1 MSRKDGARVTLWF
14 LFQLTLSGSLLA
26 LGVLAV
32 TRLLAGR
39 ISQRVACALWMLVL
53 VRLVLPVGLP
63 GLNFVALLQSPTE
76 STTTSGKAS
85 AATGQ
90 TAHSSTQTGILSP
103 SAGGAQNTETE
114 SDSAA
119 SPVNAKTVLSAAS
132 ADTVRAANRSTA
144 ETAERDGERTVR
156 SVSNVAGAYTSTFLQ
171 KLSPVQTTY
180 LGTPPALIWV
190 WVAGVLVS
198 LGLPLVR
205 YGFFVR
211 SYRKKRLPPLPE
223 DQALLNRLCPDSP
236 PGLWCVPGLSTPLLM
251 GYFYPVILLPQT
263 AYVSRGRQE
272 ELTYIL
278 QHELGHLRRH
288 DILLKW
294 TAAAVTSLHW
304 FNPLMFFVRRS
315 LSQACELACDERV
328 VRTMDKTQRIRYSES
343 LLTLAMG
350 PRRPAPLLTTA
361 LHQDGRNLKR
371 RLLRVLEHRPST
383 KLSVVLGCTVVTGC
397 LLCGAAL
404 GPSLQSPAITDLY
417 QAPWIQ
423 DSEAAMTAQQ
433 PWLTKKEAWRVQATY
448 GQNSPELQLSV
459 SLPLEDGSIPAT
471 PWVVGMEMYY
481 GHRMQYTPYLFWDL
495 TRQATPDEDLARVW
509 MTMENWNYQGRLRIT
524 LLADLRIREVW
535 SGEASTPTA
544 VYSMSTIEPA
554 CRTHRD
560 IGVGDSLQD
569 LWKAYPEAE
578 LLYSSRKNS
587 PTQQDRGIVAHD
599 ACWRYQP
606 EEEDNNAAIF
616 FLIRQGTIVQIDYH
630 SDPTAGPQGLGYRL
644 DDETYGGSELGEEV
658 EGEG

>member
-1 MSRKDGARVTLWF
+1 MTLWF

-32 TRLLAGR
+32 TRLLTGR

-53 VRLVLPVGLP
+53 VRLVVPIGLP
-63 GLNFVALLQSPTE
+63 GVNFAALLHSPVE
-76 STTTSGKAS
+76 STTTAGKLP

-90 TAHSSTQTGILSP
+90 PSHGSGQTGTLSP
-103 SAGGAQNTETE
+103 SASGGQDKGGEPDETALPE
-114 SDSAA
+114 EKETTLA
-119 SPVNAKTVLSAAS
+119 TAS
-132 ADTVRAANRSTA
+132 AETIRAANRSTA
-144 ETAERDGERTVR
+144 ETAERDRDRTIH
-156 SVSNVAGAYTSTFLQ
+156 SVSKVAETYTSSFLRQ
-171 KLSPVQTTY
+171 ISPAQTTY
-180 LGTPPALIWV
+180 LGTPPLLVWG

-205 YGFFVR
+205 YGLFLR

-263 AYVSRGRQE
+263 AYVSQGRKE

-294 TAAAVTSLHW
+294 TAAVVTSLHW

-328 VRTMDKTQRIRYSES
+328 VRTMDKAGRIRYSES

-383 KLSVVLGCTVVTGC
+383 KISVVLGCTAVTGC

-448 GQNSPELQLSV
+448 GQKSPELQLSV
-459 SLPLEDGSIPAT
+459 SLPLEDGSVPDR
-471 PWVVGMEMYY
+471 PWVVGMELYY

-495 TRQATPDEDLARVW
+495 TRQATPDEELAHVW

-578 LLYSSRKNS
+578 LWYSSRKNS
-587 PTQQDRGIVAHD
+587 PAQQDKGIVAHD

-616 FLIRQGTIVQIDYH
+616 FLIREGTIVQIDYH
-630 SDPTAGPQGLGYRL
+630 SDPTVGPQGLGYRL
-644 DDETYGGSELGEEV
+644 DDETYGGSEGE
-658 EGEG
+658 

>member
-1 MSRKDGARVTLWF
+1 MSLWF

-39 ISQRVACALWMLVL
+39 ISQRVACVLWVLVL

-63 GLNFVALLQSPTE
+63 GLNVSALLQSSTE
-76 STTTSGKAS
+76 STTAS
-85 AATGQ
+85 EKISAVTGQ
-90 TAHSSTQTGILSP
+90 TTYDASQTAALAP
-103 SAGGAQNTETE
+103 SADGGQDVEDVSFEADTAAAI
-114 SDSAA
+114 SAA
-119 SPVNAKTVLSAAS
+119 
-132 ADTVRAANRSTA
+132 RSTA
-144 ETAERDGERTVR
+144 ETAGQAQERTLS
-156 SVSNVAGAYTSTFLQ
+156 SVSNVAGVYMSSILQ
-171 KLSPVQTTY
+171 QISPVQTTY
-180 LGTPPALIWV
+180 LGTPTVLIWV

-198 LGLPLVR
+198 MGLPLVR

-211 SYRKKRLPPLPE
+211 SYHKHRLPPLPE

-263 AYVSRGRQE
+263 AYVSQGRQE

-294 TAAAVTSLHW
+294 MAAAVTSLHW
-304 FNPLMFFVRRS
+304 FNPLMFLVRRA

-328 VRTMDKTQRIRYSES
+328 VRTMNRAERIRYSES
-343 LLTLAMG
+343 LLHLAMG

-361 LHQDGRNLKR
+361 LHQEGRNLRR
-371 RLLRVLEHRPST
+371 RLLRILEHRAST
-383 KLSVVLGCTVVTGC
+383 KISAVLGCTVVTVC

-404 GPSLQSPAITDLY
+404 GPSLQSPAIMDLY

-423 DSEAAMTAQQ
+423 DSEAAMIAQQ
-433 PWLTKKEAWRVQATY
+433 PWLTKKEARWVQATY
-448 GQNSPELQLSV
+448 GQKSPELQLSV
-459 SLPLEDGSIPAT
+459 SLPLEDGSLPDT
-471 PWVVGMEMYY
+471 PWVVGMELYY

-560 IGVGDSLQD
+560 IGVGDRLQD
-569 LWKAYPEAE
+569 LWEAYPEAE
-578 LLYSSRKNS
+578 LYYGGRKNS
-587 PTQQDRGIVAHD
+587 PTQQDKGIVAHD
-599 ACWRYQP
+599 ACWLYRP
-606 EEEDNNAAIF
+606 EEEGNEAAIF
-616 FLIRQGTIVQIDYH
+616 FLIRHDTIVQIDYH

-644 DDETYGGSELGEEV
+644 DDETYEGGELGED
-658 EGEG
+658 